1 MERLSMKELVPR
13 LEQELI
19 RMGYAEGTLKY
30 YRANWKMITAHFDG
44 LGEDYFSEVY
54 HQPD

>member
-30 YRANWKMITAHFDG
+30 YRAKELLINNLTIC
-44 LGEDYFSEVY
+44 
-54 HQPD
+54 